1 MPTTY
6 RPDPKANRAAV
17 IEAPGAIGYRAKFED
32 PGAATADGLR
42 GAVHLLTVRVMPA
55 SPG

>member
-6 RPDPKANRAAV
+6 RPNPKANRAAV
-17 IEAPGAIGYRAKFED
+17 IEAPGAIEYRAKFED

-42 GAVHLLTVRVMPA
+42 GAVHLLTVRAMPA
-55 SPG
+55 SPD

>member
-6 RPDPKANRAAV
+6 RPSPKANRAAV
-17 IEAPGAIGYRAKFED
+17 IEAPGAIGYRARFEE
-32 PGAATADGLR
+32 PGAATADGPR